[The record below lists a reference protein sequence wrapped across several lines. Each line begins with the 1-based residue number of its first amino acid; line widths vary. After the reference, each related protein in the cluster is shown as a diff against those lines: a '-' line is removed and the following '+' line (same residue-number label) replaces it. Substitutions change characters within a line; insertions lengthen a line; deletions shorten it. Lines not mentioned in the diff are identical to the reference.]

1 MILRKKGWVCLWGGR
16 CNWPSVTAVFPA
28 ERPCTVAIANNRWPV
43 RSCNSIVLTG
53 CRRTGLDRAPH
64 TPVSQRYCSYRLGH
78 FCSTIRRNRNRVRD
92 TMGALHR
99 CTRPVDAPRTLHPRR
114 RRRNH
119 APLLLFT
126 AEARVLQR
134 HGNCCGHYAAA
145 RRPFLTRT
153 RKLNNN
159 GCRRIP

>member
-28 ERPCTVAIANNRWPV
+28 ERPCTVAAIANNRWPV

-119 APLLLFT
+119 APRSKTGSLHGRSARITTTRQLLRSLCCCT
-126 AEARVLQR
+126 PSIPHQDAE
-134 HGNCCGHYAAA
+134 
-145 RRPFLTRT
+145 T
-153 RKLNNN
+153 
-159 GCRRIP
+159 